1 MKAEKSLKTII
12 GSKDQLISENRVLT
26 QENKSLK
33 EIVNVNGD
41 LTEINKILEHLAAF
55 VITGSNQTDESFSN
69 TNSKALE
76 WIWALFGEQ
85 LFYKIKEL
93 SSKKKWKTSLGRKS
107 AMKGK
112 SLRPNPYQVMLI
124 DVYQSLIGS
133 TT

>member
-12 GSKDQLISENRVLT
+12 GSKDQLINENRVLT

-76 WIWALFGEQ
+76 WI
-85 LFYKIKEL
+85 
-93 SSKKKWKTSLGRKS
+93 
-107 AMKGK
+107 
-112 SLRPNPYQVMLI
+112 
-124 DVYQSLIGS
+124 
-133 TT
+133 